1 MARAVISN
9 QARAVSESN
18 SSTYEYLLS
27 HYGPLLTLKHLA
39 EVMHTTP
46 AGLRMTLARGRE
58 PMSVG
63 LASAHRQL
71 GRRIYFE
78 ARRIAELIDGEPT
91 RTRNEYER

>member
-1 MARAVISN
+1 M
-9 QARAVSESN
+9 SESN
-18 SSTYEYLLS
+18 SSTYEHLLS

-46 AGLRMTLARGRE
+46 AGLRMTLARRQQ

-63 LASAHRQL
+63 LASARRQL

-78 ARRIAELIDGEPT
+78 ARRIAELIDGEPI
-91 RTRNEYER
+91 RSRNEVESR

>member
-46 AGLRMTLARGRE
+46 AGLRMTLARGRQ

-63 LASAHRQL
+63 LASPADSSGAGSTSKRVES
-71 GRRIYFE
+71 RS
-78 ARRIAELIDGEPT
+78 
-91 RTRNEYER
+91 